1 MKKFLCNIAAS
12 FLLPIIFIGSGIYG
26 VLYVLQLL
34 FRTINLQF
42 EKGLR
47 WVDKNITPNIR

>member
-12 FLLPIIFIGSGIYG
+12 FLLPIIVIGSGIYG